1 MDYCSHFRPKA
12 FSFAIFDCWG
22 FRGHQFHGRTN
33 HLFKSRRVE
42 NDGRMM
48 RAKGG
53 IWMNMMVNIPL
64 HCNHKSQGFKLV
76 KPCAGSHLDPHV
88 EHSTATSYRDLTLFG
103 TPLGSWLLHYEKM
116 AMTGCVTNVHWANI
130 ISFYLCLVRMYT
142 HASYVVCTC
151 NTVCVARYNMYNIY
165 IYIHNTK

>member
-53 IWMNMMVNIPL
+53 IWMNMIVNIPL

-88 EHSTATSYRDLTLFG
+88 EHSTATSYRDLTLFV
-103 TPLGSWLLHYEKM
+103 TPLGSWLLHYEKNGNDWLRNKC
-116 AMTGCVTNVHWANI
+116 ALSKHHIFLFVPCPHV
-130 ISFYLCLVRMYT
+130 YT
-142 HASYVVCTC
+142 CFICSLHMQHSMCRAIQYV
-151 NTVCVARYNMYNIY
+151 
-165 IYIHNTK
+165 